1 MWSKQI
7 SSKLFMDAEQ
17 RAQLTILLN
26 EVLVGITQELED
38 MYKVCFHLPL
48 TPCPDQCLATLSS
61 QE

>member
-26 EVLVGITQELED
+26 EVLVSTSRELED
-38 MYKVCFHLPL
+38 MYEVFFHLPL
-48 TPCPDQCLATLSS
+48 TPDQCLTMLSS
-61 QE
+61 QK